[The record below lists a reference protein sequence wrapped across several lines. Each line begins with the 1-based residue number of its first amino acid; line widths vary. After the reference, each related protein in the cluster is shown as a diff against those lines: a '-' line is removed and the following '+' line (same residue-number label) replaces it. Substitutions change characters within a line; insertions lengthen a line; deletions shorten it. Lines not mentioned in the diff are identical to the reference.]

1 MQIFSCVVQGET
13 FLTIQYLT
21 KDEKDKK
28 KVVSASKLLFTG
40 LDNAGKT
47 TIIYGLQREFSKI
60 AFLKPTRGAQRRIF
74 EFMGKEIAEWDL
86 GGQVSYRIS
95 YLKNPGKYFD
105 DTEIAIYVIDVQN
118 RVRLPEAISYL
129 KDVVATFKKLEIAPP
144 IYVFLHKYD
153 PALRR
158 NALNEMKNLEVEI
171 KDKIKQTIDYK
182 QIFYYNTSIYEL
194 SSIIKAISEILLS
207 LYSKSELIEK
217 TIVEFGKKTY
227 SDGIVLLDDNSLIIG
242 SYYKDEETKNLLSA
256 STPYFLTLNDSFIF
270 TEVQPSRQEEEN
282 HMIVQRFGRNFLFK
296 QLTLKEGINPYYI
309 LMLKQDTNINK
320 DDINSFSNL
329 LKEILYS

>member
-1 MQIFSCVVQGET
+1 M
-13 FLTIQYLT
+13 TIQYLT
-21 KDEKDKK
+21 KDEKDRK

-47 TIIYGLQREFSKI
+47 TIIYGIQREFSKI

-74 EFMGKEIAEWDL
+74 EFMGREIAEWDL
-86 GGQVSYRIS
+86 GGQISYRIS

-105 DTEIAIYVIDVQN
+105 DTEIAVYVIDVQN

-129 KDVVATFKKLEIAPP
+129 KDVVEQFKKLEIAPP
-144 IYVFLHKYD
+144 IYIFLHKYD

-171 KDKIKQTIDYK
+171 KEKIKKSVEYK
-182 QIFYYNTSIYEL
+182 EIFYYTTSIYDL
-194 SSIIKAISEILLS
+194 PSIIKAMSEILLS

-217 TIVEFGKKTY
+217 TIIEFGKKTY

-256 STPYFLTLNDSFIF
+256 STPYFLTLNDSFVF
-270 TEVQPSRQEEEN
+270 TEVQPSRKEEEN
-282 HMIVQRFGRNFLFK
+282 HMVVQRFGRNFLFK
-296 QLTLKEGINPYYI
+296 QLSLKEGITPYYI
-309 LMLKQDTNINK
+309 LMLKQDTHINK
-320 DDINSFSNL
+320 EDIECFSNL
-329 LKEILYS
+329 LTEILYS

>member
-1 MQIFSCVVQGET
+1 MA
-13 FLTIQYLT
+13 IQFLT

-47 TIIYGLQREFSKI
+47 TIIYGIQREFSKI

-74 EFMGKEIAEWDL
+74 EFMGREIAEWDL
-86 GGQVSYRIS
+86 GGQISYRIS

-105 DTEIAIYVIDVQN
+105 DTEIAIYVIDIQN
-118 RVRLPEAISYL
+118 KVRLPEAISYL
-129 KDVVATFKKLEIAPP
+129 KDVVEQFKTLEIAPP
-144 IYVFLHKYD
+144 IYIFLHKYD

-171 KDKIKQTIDYK
+171 KEKVKRNVEYK
-182 QIFYYNTSIYEL
+182 QIFYYNTSIYDL
-194 SSIIKAISEILLS
+194 PSIIKAMSEILLS

-217 TIVEFGKKTY
+217 TIIEFGKKTY

-256 STPYFLTLNDSFIF
+256 STPYFLTLNDSFVF
-270 TEVQPSRQEEEN
+270 TEVQPSRKEEEN
-282 HMIVQRFGRNFLFK
+282 HMVVQRFGRNFLFK
-296 QLTLKEGINPYYI
+296 QLSLKEGINPYYI
-309 LMLKQDTNINK
+309 LMLKQDTHINNE
-320 DDINSFSNL
+320 DIACFSNL

>member
-1 MQIFSCVVQGET
+1 
-13 FLTIQYLT
+13 LAIQYLT
-21 KDEKDKK
+21 KDEKDRK

-47 TIIYGLQREFSKI
+47 TIIYGIQREFSKI

-74 EFMGKEIAEWDL
+74 EFMGREIAEWDL
-86 GGQVSYRIS
+86 GGQISYRIS

-129 KDVVATFKKLEIAPP
+129 KDVVETFNKLEIAPP

-171 KDKIKQTIDYK
+171 KEKVKRSVEYK
-182 QIFYYNTSIYEL
+182 QIFYYNTSIYDL
-194 SSIIKAISEILLS
+194 PSIIRAMSEILLS

-242 SYYKDEETKNLLSA
+242 SYYKDDETKNLLSA
-256 STPYFLTLNDSFIF
+256 STPYFLTLNDSFVF
-270 TEVQPSRQEEEN
+270 TEVQPSRKEEEN
-282 HMIVQRFGRNFLFK
+282 HMVVQRFGRNFLFK
-296 QLTLKEGINPYYI
+296 QLSLKEGINPYYI
-309 LMLKQDTNINK
+309 LMLKQDTHINNE
-320 DDINSFSNL
+320 DIECFSNL
-329 LKEILYS
+329 LREILYS

>member
-1 MQIFSCVVQGET
+1 MA
-13 FLTIQYLT
+13 IQYLT
-21 KDEKDKK
+21 KDKKDKSSK
-28 KVVSASKLLFTG
+28 ITSASKLLFTG

-47 TIIYGLQREFSKI
+47 TIIYGIQREFSKI

-74 EFMGKEIAEWDL
+74 EFMGREIAEWDL
-86 GGQVSYRIS
+86 GGQISYRIS

-118 RVRLPEAISYL
+118 KVRLPEAISYL
-129 KDVVATFKKLEIAPP
+129 VDVVEQFRKLEIAPP
-144 IYVFLHKYD
+144 IYIFLHKYD

-171 KDKIKQTIDYK
+171 KEKIKRKVDYK
-182 QIFYYNTSIYEL
+182 QIFYYNTSIYDL
-194 SSIIKAISEILLS
+194 PSIIKAMSEILLS

-217 TIVEFGKKTY
+217 TITEFGKKTY

-256 STPYFLTLNDSFIF
+256 STPYFLTLNDSFVF
-270 TEVQPSRQEEEN
+270 TEVQPSRREEDN
-282 HMIVQRFGRNFLFK
+282 HMVVQRYGRNFLFK
-296 QLTLKEGINPYYI
+296 QLNLKEGINPYYI
-309 LMLKQDTNINK
+309 LMLKQDTHINK
-320 DDINSFSNL
+320 EDIACFANL